1 MAPAEVLG
9 RAAFLTG
16 AQLADVPLAP
26 GELANLFGTG

>member
-16 AQLADVPLAP
+16 VQPADVPLAP
-26 GELANLFGTG
+26 AELANLFGTG